1 MVWTFSRFITSL
13 STVIAR
19 EARERQSQLEQ
30 QLQEARE
37 GVAQSERRARDTENL
52 LAQANDRVREVEGE
66 VARLQ
71 AQLRESEERV
81 RERGEGLVVEG
92 ENRRVAERRLGEVER
107 SLREE
112 EGRRRLGEERL
123 GGMEERVR
131 VAGERQREA
140 EQRMVQ
146 AENTQRRAEERQA
159 DLEERQ
165 GDFERRVIENERATH
180 QRVLQA
186 EQSVQEAEQMKQQ
199 AEQRQQEAEDRQ
211 QQAEQRQRE
220 AISRSRI
227 TESRLSEETQR
238 RMELEEV
245 NRGLE
250 AQMREVQHLAHTLQT
265 SSLAEREDVF
275 WRVERE
281 EIHLS
286 ERELG
291 RGGWAVVKVA
301 EFRGLA
307 VAAKCLHSVIISHHN
322 RQLFVREMN
331 MAAKLRHPH
340 LVQFI
345 GATPAG
351 QPIILTELMSTSLR
365 HVLETGQLQPAHI
378 SPISRSVALAL
389 NYMHLLRPDPV
400 LHRDVSSAN
409 VLLNPSPDDGWLA
422 KLSDYGSANFTRQ
435 VRTAGPGNPAYAAP
449 EASNPRQQTPKMDV
463 YSLGVLL
470 IEMASGQ
477 FPDSDNLAVQMRG
490 ISPPGLVGLIRR
502 CINEDPVIRPDISA
516 VLAQL

>member
-1 MVWTFSRFITSL
+1 M
-13 STVIAR
+13 
-19 EARERQSQLEQ
+19 
-30 QLQEARE
+30 QEANER
-37 GVAQSERRARDTENL
+37 ASQSERRARDNESLLTWANNRVSEL
-52 LAQANDRVREVEGE
+52 AGELAQ
-66 VARLQ
+66 LQ
-71 AQLRESEERV
+71 IQLHESEERV
-81 RERGEGLVVEG
+81 R
-92 ENRRVAERRLGEVER
+92 VAV
-107 SLREE
+107 
-112 EGRRRLGEERL
+112 
-123 GGMEERVR
+123 
-131 VAGERQREA
+131 ERQREV
-140 EQRMVQ
+140 EQRMIQ
-146 AENTQRRAEERQA
+146 AFNTQ
-159 DLEERQ
+159 
-165 GDFERRVIENERATH
+165 
-180 QRVLQA
+180 
-186 EQSVQEAEQMKQQ
+186 QQ
-199 AEQRQQEAEDRQ
+199 AEERQQEAEDRQ

-227 TESRLSEETQR
+227 AESRLSEETQR

-250 AQMREVQHLAHTLQT
+250 AQLREAEHLDHTLQT
-265 SSLAEREDVF
+265 NTQTEREDVF

-307 VAAKCLHSVIISHHN
+307 VAAKCLHSVIISPHN
-322 RQLFVREMN
+322 RHLFVREMN
-331 MAAKLRHPH
+331 MAAKLRHPN

-345 GATPAG
+345 GATLAG

-365 HVLETGQLQPAHI
+365 HVLETRQLQPQHI

-435 VRTAGPGNPAYAAP
+435 VRTARPGNPSYAAP

-490 ISPPGLVGLIRR
+490 ISPPGLAGLIRR
-502 CINEDPVIRPDISA
+502 CINQDPVRRPDISA
-516 VLAQL
+516 VLATLSE

>member
-1 MVWTFSRFITSL
+1 M
-13 STVIAR
+13 
-19 EARERQSQLEQ
+19 E
-30 QLQEARE
+30 
-37 GVAQSERRARDTENL
+37 
-52 LAQANDRVREVEGE
+52 
-66 VARLQ
+66 
-71 AQLRESEERV
+71 AQLSEDE
-81 RERGEGLVVEG
+81 
-92 ENRRVAERRLGEVER
+92 
-107 SLREE
+107 
-112 EGRRRLGEERL
+112 
-123 GGMEERVR
+123 
-131 VAGERQREA
+131 
-140 EQRMVQ
+140 
-146 AENTQRRAEERQA
+146 
-159 DLEERQ
+159 
-165 GDFERRVIENERATH
+165 
-180 QRVLQA
+180 
-186 EQSVQEAEQMKQQ
+186 
-199 AEQRQQEAEDRQ
+199 
-211 QQAEQRQRE
+211 
-220 AISRSRI
+220 
-227 TESRLSEETQR
+227 
-238 RMELEEV
+238 
-245 NRGLE
+245 
-250 AQMREVQHLAHTLQT
+250 HLAHTLQT
-265 SSLAEREDVF
+265 RSLAEREDVF

-291 RGGWAVVKVA
+291 CGGWVVVKVA

-331 MAAKLRHPH
+331 IAAKLRYPH

-351 QPIILTELMSTSLR
+351 QPIILTELMSTSR
-365 HVLETGQLQPAHI
+365 SHVLETGQLQPAHI

-389 NYMHLLRPDPV
+389 NYMHLLRPDPI

-449 EASNPRQQTPKMDV
+449 EASNPREQTPKMDV

-490 ISPPGLVGLIRR
+490 ISPPGLAGLIRR
-502 CINEDPVIRPDISA
+502 CINEDPVRRPDISA

>member
-1 MVWTFSRFITSL
+1 MARFITSL
-13 STVIAR
+13 FTVIAR

-66 VARLQ
+66 VAWLQ
-71 AQLRESEERV
+71 VQLRESEERV
-81 RERGEGLVVEG
+81 RERGEVEG
-92 ENRRVAERRLGEVER
+92 ENRRVVERRLGEVER

-131 VAGERQREA
+131 AAGERQREA

-165 GDFERRVIENERATH
+165 GDFERRVIENERASH

-186 EQSVQEAEQMKQQ
+186 EQRQQQ

-211 QQAEQRQRE
+211 QVADQRQRE

-227 TESRLSEETQR
+227 AERRLAEETER

-250 AQMREVQHLAHTLQT
+250 AQLREAEHLAHTLQT
-265 SSLAEREDVF
+265 RPLAEREDVF

-301 EFRGLA
+301 EFRGLP

-490 ISPPGLVGLIRR
+490 ISPPGLAGLIRR
-502 CINEDPVIRPDISA
+502 CINEDPVRRPDISA

>member
-1 MVWTFSRFITSL
+1 MARFITSL
-13 STVIAR
+13 STVIVR
-19 EARERQSQLEQ
+19 EARERQSQLEE
-30 QLQEARE
+30 QLQEAWE

-71 AQLRESEERV
+71 TQLRESEERV
-81 RERGEGLVVEG
+81 RERGEALVVEV

-146 AENTQRRAEERQA
+146 AENTQRRAKERQA

-165 GDFERRVIENERATH
+165 ADFERRVIENERATH

-186 EQSVQEAEQMKQQ
+186 EQ
-199 AEQRQQEAEDRQ
+199 RQ
-211 QQAEQRQRE
+211 QQADQRQRE

-227 TESRLSEETQR
+227 AERRLAEETQR

-250 AQMREVQHLAHTLQT
+250 AQLREAEHLDHTLQT
-265 SSLAEREDVF
+265 RPLAEREDVF

-449 EASNPRQQTPKMDV
+449 EASNPCQQTPKMDV

-490 ISPPGLVGLIRR
+490 ISPPGLAGLIRR
-502 CINEDPVIRPDISA
+502 CINEDPVRRPDISA

>member
-1 MVWTFSRFITSL
+1 M
-13 STVIAR
+13 
-19 EARERQSQLEQ
+19 
-30 QLQEARE
+30 
-37 GVAQSERRARDTENL
+37 
-52 LAQANDRVREVEGE
+52 
-66 VARLQ
+66 ARLQ
-71 AQLRESEERV
+71 TQLRESEERV
-81 RERGEGLVVEG
+81 RETGEALVIEG

-180 QRVLQA
+180 QRVLQG
-186 EQSVQEAEQMKQQ
+186 
-199 AEQRQQEAEDRQ
+199 EQRQQEAEDRQ
-211 QQAEQRQRE
+211 QEADQRQRE

-227 TESRLSEETQR
+227 AERRLAEETER

-245 NRGLE
+245 NGGLE
-250 AQMREVQHLAHTLQT
+250 AQLREAELLAHTLQT
-265 SSLAEREDVF
+265 RPQAEREDVF

-345 GATPAG
+345 GATLAG

-409 VLLNPSPDDGWLA
+409 VLLNPSPDDGWLT

-490 ISPPGLVGLIRR
+490 ISPPGLAGLIRR
-502 CINEDPVIRPDISA
+502 CINEDPVRRPDISA

>member
-1 MVWTFSRFITSL
+1 MACLKSIVQLNDVVWTFSRFITSL

-19 EARERQSQLEQ
+19 EARERQSQLEE

-71 AQLRESEERV
+71 TQLRESEERV
-81 RERGEGLVVEG
+81 RERGEALVVEV

-112 EGRRRLGEERL
+112 EGRRMLGEERL

-131 VAGERQREA
+131 AAGERQREA

-146 AENTQRRAEERQA
+146 AENTQRRAEERQ
-159 DLEERQ
+159 E
-165 GDFERRVIENERATH
+165 H
-180 QRVLQA
+180 A
-186 EQSVQEAEQMKQQ
+186 EQEA
-199 AEQRQQEAEDRQ
+199 D
-211 QQAEQRQRE
+211 QRQRE

-227 TESRLSEETQR
+227 AERRLAEETQR

-250 AQMREVQHLAHTLQT
+250 AQLREAEHLDHTLQT
-265 SSLAEREDVF
+265 RPLAEREDVF

-422 KLSDYGSANFTRQ
+422 KLSDYGSANFTCQ

-477 FPDSDNLAVQMRG
+477 FP
-490 ISPPGLVGLIRR
+490 
-502 CINEDPVIRPDISA
+502 
-516 VLAQL
+516 